1 MALYF
6 SSRPLECL
14 QDRKTTFLAIYKL
27 RLFVYLFNDDLILF
41 VAIEEKGFYKN
52 YEFWKLKISK

>member
-27 RLFVYLFNDDLILF
+27 RLFVCLFNDDLILF

-52 YEFWKLKISK
+52 YEF